1 MFDPIPI
8 KDAKP
13 IAYLK
18 KTFVVFCSAFV
29 VIGLISAYR
38 AWFQVH
44 SLELTSTDQ
53 RLHAGSI
60 IHTNA
65 ASYARTFVT
74 VRIELIQGEK
84 SQTLAMQRLQPNEW
98 SLFDSRIR
106 RGEQTTVV
114 TPEILQ
120 RFSPGVALLRATALG
135 GPQWMRT
142 PPPTVREMGVE
153 IMQE

>member
-18 KTFVVFCSAFV
+18 KAFVVFCAAFV

-44 SLELTSTDQ
+44 SLALTASDQ
-53 RLHAGSI
+53 RLHPGSI
-60 IHTNA
+60 IHTDA

-74 VRIELIQGEK
+74 VRIELIQGGK
-84 SQTLAMQRLQPNEW
+84 SETLAMQRLMPNDW
-98 SLFDSRIR
+98 SLFDPRIR
-106 RGEQTTVV
+106 RGEQTAVV
-114 TPEILQ
+114 TPDILR
-120 RFSPGVALLRATALG
+120 RFSPGAALVRATALG

-142 PPPTVREMGVE
+142 PPPVVREMGVE
-153 IMQE
+153 ITQE